1 METVWSSGRPILD
14 VHEPPDRCTT
24 RGRECYRAVAT
35 RLAEL
40 AELAATQPDPAA
52 RNALLRTV
60 HGWQFLLAQ
69 HRAVGRKK
77 RRRCRLCRPSW
88 GLGGEWPC
96 PTWRIAYVQLCLV
109 EDSPS
114 PELSSWPSSPP
125 PGQDDIPV
133 QRARHRL
140 RVAPGVVA

>member
-1 METVWSSGRPILD
+1 MWSSGRPILD
-14 VHEPPDRCTT
+14 VHEAPDRCSV

-40 AELAATQPDPAA
+40 AELAEGQLDREA

-69 HRAVGRKK
+69 HRTVGRKK

-96 PTWRIAYVQLCLV
+96 PTWWIAYVQLCLV
-109 EDSPS
+109 EDAPS
-114 PELSSWPSSPP
+114 PELPSWPDSPP
-125 PGQDDIPV
+125 PGQDGIPA

-140 RVAPGVVA
+140 RLAPGQVA